1 MRPRGWLEIRYLDAL
16 PAALWQV
23 PVAVVAALLD
33 DPDAADAALDVTAPV
48 TSHWA
53 RAARLGP
60 ADPDLRNAGLECLRL
75 AGAAL
80 PRLGAG
86 GAAVAA
92 VENFA
97 ERYLEAARCPADD
110 LLDVAA
116 VDGPAGLLA
125 PDALSADIP
134 YPADPQSDRRPR
146 ARGSA
151 AGAQARHRRAGGR
164 PVTADLK
171 EIIARELDGSRRRSL
186 TYTDIDDADLVRQ
199 HSPLMSPLVWD
210 LAHVA
215 NYEEL
220 WLLRAVAGIEP
231 TLPDIDD
238 LYDAFK
244 HPRRNRP
251 SLPLL
256 GPAEAR
262 SYAAR
267 VRGRVLDVLDG
278 VRIPEPA
285 PHADAGP
292 ALLDPL
298 PDPLDPLL
306 DGGFV
311 YGMVVQHEHQH
322 DETMLATHQ
331 LRVGPPIIDDGAPLP
346 PGRTPAR
353 TEVLVP
359 GGECT
364 LGTSTDPWAYD
375 NERPAHRVVLPPFW
389 IDVLPVSNAAHIG
402 FIEAGGYADERLWSP
417 AGWAWRCK
425 EGLAAPQFW
434 RRDGGTLGAYP
445 VRPGR
450 AGAPRRA
457 RPARVLVRGGGARPL
472 GGQAAAHR
480 GRMGEGL
487 LLGPGRRAG
496 PPLPVG

>member
-1 MRPRGWLEIRYLDAL
+1 
-16 PAALWQV
+16 
-23 PVAVVAALLD
+23 
-33 DPDAADAALDVTAPV
+33 
-48 TSHWA
+48 
-53 RAARLGP
+53 
-60 ADPDLRNAGLECLRL
+60 
-75 AGAAL
+75 
-80 PRLGAG
+80 
-86 GAAVAA
+86 
-92 VENFA
+92 
-97 ERYLEAARCPADD
+97 
-110 LLDVAA
+110 
-116 VDGPAGLLA
+116 
-125 PDALSADIP
+125 
-134 YPADPQSDRRPR
+134 
-146 ARGSA
+146 
-151 AGAQARHRRAGGR
+151 
-164 PVTADLK
+164 VTADLK
-171 EIIARELDGSRRRSL
+171 QIIANELDGCRRRSL
-186 TYTDIDDADLVRQ
+186 SYTDIDEADLVRQ

-220 WLLRAVAGIEP
+220 WLLRAVAGVEP

-262 SYAAR
+262 AYAAR
-267 VRGRVLDVLDG
+267 VRGRVLDVLDS

-285 PHADAGP
+285 PHADAVP
-292 ALLDPL
+292 PL
-298 PDPLDPLL
+298 PGRLPGPLL

-331 LRVGPPIIDDGAPLP
+331 LRTGPPVLDDGAALP

-353 TEVLVP
+353 AEVLVP
-359 GGECT
+359 GGECN
-364 LGTSTDPWAYD
+364 LGTGTDPWAYD

-434 RRDGGTLGAYP
+434 RRDGGGWVRTRFCRDEPVRPDEPVQHVCWYEAEAHARWAGKRLPTEAEWEKACSWDPVSGRARRYPWGDDDPTAERANLAHRACRPAPLGAYP
-445 VRPGR
+445 
-450 AGAPRRA
+450 AGASPCGAEQMVGDVWEWTASDFAGYPGFRSFPYREYSEVFFGA
-457 RPARVLVRGGGARPL
+457 EYKVLRGGSWATHPRAVRATFRNWDYPIRRQIFAGFRLARD
-472 GGQAAAHR
+472 AAP
-480 GRMGEGL
+480 GEG
-487 LLGPGRRAG
+487 GG
-496 PPLPVG
+496 